1 MCFSSLKAF
10 TPFVGSAE
18 MIVALCAFLCMLCLC
33 SCLAQVGVGII
44 PRAVV
49 AGVLR
54 SQDR

>member
-33 SCLAQVGVGII
+33 SCLAQVWEQV
-44 PRAVV
+44 
-49 AGVLR
+49 
-54 SQDR
+54 